1 MKQKIL
7 IFFLLSVFHFGYSQ
21 VSPKPKLEKETVK
34 DTKQFNSSNDSLATR
49 VNRSSSNVKKE
60 EEEAKIQDYLI
71 ISHRRDTIHVDTTLT
86 IKKEY
91 KFNYLRKDNFEL
103 LPFSNV
109 GQTYNRLAY
118 NFNSDKLMPLFGA
131 RARHFNYMEIEDI
144 NYYRVPTPF
153 TELYYKTAFSQGQQ
167 VDAFFTVNTSP
178 QFNMSIAYKGLRSLG
193 KYQHI
198 LTSTGNF
205 RFTTSYNTKDKRYI
219 ANAHFV
225 AQDLLNEENGGLQD
239 DNIIYFETGDPEFK
253 DRGIFEVNFEDA
265 ESILKGKRFH
275 LDHQYNIIQPKDSL
289 ASNKLS
295 IGHII
300 SFEDKFFQYDQEDE
314 TDYFGESFRSSDL
327 SKRVTLENFYNQL
340 NVNYT
345 NKTIGTLQF
354 NVSHNDYNYGYDNV
368 VVLNQNTITNR
379 LKGQV
384 LALGGAYNKT
394 FNKLHVQAELGA
406 NISGDFNGNFLTA
419 QAAYSINKEAIVSA
433 KINTNSKAP
442 NYNFQ
447 LYQNDYINYNWKND
461 FNNTKTQEVE
471 IALQSNKI
479 ANVSVSFSN
488 IDDYTYFKSN
498 PTDSLIKPYQNDQ
511 TINYFKLKV
520 EKEIKYK
527 NLGLHNTILY
537 QNVKDNN
544 NTLNIPQLVT
554 RNTLYYTNHFFN
566 KELFLQTGITFSYF
580 SKYYMNGYDPVLAEL
595 YVQDQKEYGE
605 FPRFDFFINAKIRQ
619 ARIFLKA
626 EHFNS
631 AWTGYD
637 YYSAPNY
644 PYRDFTVR
652 FGVVWNFFL

>member
-21 VSPKPKLEKETVK
+21 VSPRPQIQKSPNKTLGQV
-34 DTKQFNSSNDSLATR
+34 NSSNDSLSTR
-49 VNRSSSNVKKE
+49 FNKNTSNEKDPK
-60 EEEAKIQDYLI
+60 AKVQDYLI
-71 ISHRRDTIHVDTTLT
+71 ISHKRDTVHVDTTLT
-86 IKKEY
+86 INKEY

-109 GQTYNRLAY
+109 GQTYNKLAY
-118 NFNSDKLMPLFGA
+118 SFNSDKLMPLFGA
-131 RARHFNYMEIEDI
+131 RARHFNYMEVEDI

-178 QFNMSIAYKGLRSLG
+178 QLNISIAYKGLRSLG

-205 RFTTSYNTKDKRYI
+205 RFTTSYNTKNKKYS

-239 DNIIYFETGDPEFK
+239 DNITFFETGDPEFK
-253 DRGIFEVNFEDA
+253 DRGVLEVNFEDA

-275 LDHQYNIIQPKDSL
+275 LDHQYNIIQPKDSIS
-289 ASNKLS
+289 SNTLS
-295 IGHII
+295 VGHVI
-300 SFEDKFFQYDQEDE
+300 SFEDKFFQFDQDRE

-327 SKRVTLENFYNQL
+327 KKRVTLENFYNQL
-340 NVNYT
+340 NLKYT
-345 NKTIGTLQF
+345 NNTIGALQF
-354 NVSHNDYNYGYDNV
+354 NVSHNDYNYGYDNIL
-368 VVLNQNTITNR
+368 VLNGNTITNR
-379 LKGQV
+379 VKGQV
-384 LALGGAYNKT
+384 LALGGSYNKT
-394 FNKLHVQAELGA
+394 FNKLQLQAEVGA
-406 NISGDFNGNFLTA
+406 NVSGDFNGNFLTA
-419 QAAYSINKEAIVSA
+419 NATYPINDDASVSA
-433 KINTNSKAP
+433 SINTNSKAP

-447 LYQNDYINYNWKND
+447 LYQNDYINYNWENN

-471 IALQSNKI
+471 FQLQSNKL
-479 ANVSVSFSN
+479 ANVTLSFAS

-498 PTDSLIKPYQNDQ
+498 PLDNLIKPYQNNK
-511 TINYFKLKV
+511 TINYFKLKI
-520 EKEIKYK
+520 EKDIKYK
-527 NLGLHNTILY
+527 KIGLHNTILY
-537 QNVKDNN
+537 QNVKDENE
-544 NTLNIPQLVT
+544 TLNVPQLVT
-554 RNTLYYTNHFFN
+554 RNTLYYSNHFF
-566 KELFLQTGITFSYF
+566 KKALFLQTGITFSYF
-580 SKYYMNGYDPVLAEL
+580 TKYHMNGYDPVLAEL
-595 YVQDQKEYGE
+595 YVQNQKEYGA
-605 FPRFDFFINAKIRQ
+605 FPRLDFFINAKIRQ
-619 ARIFLKA
+619 ARIYLKA

>member
-7 IFFLLSVFHFGYSQ
+7 IFFLLSVFHFGHAQ
-21 VSPKPKLEKETVK
+21 VLPKKKLDKTEINETNQINTIS
-34 DTKQFNSSNDSLATR
+34 D
-49 VNRSSSNVKKE
+49 SSSTRANRESSTDNTKDPI
-60 EEEAKIQDYLI
+60 AKIQDYLI
-71 ISHRRDTIHVDTTLT
+71 ISHKRDTVHVDTTLT

-109 GQTYNRLAY
+109 GQTYNKLAY

-144 NYYRVPTPF
+144 NYYRVPTPL

-178 QFNMSIAYKGLRSLG
+178 QLNFSIAYKGLRSLG

-205 RFTTSYNTKDKRYI
+205 RFTTSYNTKNKRYT

-225 AQDLLNEENGGLQD
+225 AQDLLNEENGGLKD
-239 DNIIYFETGDPEFK
+239 DNIIFFESGDSEFK
-253 DRGIFEVNFEDA
+253 DRGVLEVNFEDA

-275 LDHQYNIIQPKDSL
+275 LDHQYNLIQPKDSI
-289 ASNKLS
+289 ASNTVS

-300 SFEDKFFQYDQEDE
+300 SFEDKFFQFEQDDE

-327 SKRVTLENFYNQL
+327 KKQVKLENFYNQL
-340 NVNYT
+340 HVNYT
-345 NKTIGTLQF
+345 NKTLGALQF
-354 NVSHNDYNYGYDNV
+354 NISHNDYNYGYDNL
-368 VVLNQNTITNR
+368 VVLNGNTVTNR

-384 LALGGAYNKT
+384 LAIGGSYNKK
-394 FNKLHVQAELGA
+394 FEKFQLEGEIGA
-406 NISGDFNGNFLTA
+406 NIAGDFNGNFLTA
-419 QAAYSINKEAIVSA
+419 KATYPINQDAVVSA

-442 NYNFQ
+442 NFNFQ
-447 LYQNDYINYNWKND
+447 LFQNDYINYNWENN
-461 FNNTKTQEVE
+461 FNNTKTQEIE
-471 IALQSNKI
+471 LQLQSNKI
-479 ANVSVSFSN
+479 ADVTLSFSN

-498 PTDSLIKPYQNDQ
+498 PTDSLIKPYQNNA

-520 EKEIKYK
+520 EKDIKYK
-527 NLGLHNTILY
+527 NLGLYNTILY
-537 QNVKDNN
+537 QNVKDEN
-544 NTLNIPQLVT
+544 NTLNVPEFVM
-554 RNTLYYTNHFFN
+554 RNTLYYSNTFFN
-566 KELFLQTGITFSYF
+566 NELFLQTGITFSYF
-580 SKYYMNGYDPVLAEL
+580 TKYYMNGYDPVLAEL
-595 YVQDQKEYGE
+595 YVQDQKEYGA
-605 FPRFDFFINAKIRQ
+605 FPRLDFFINAKIRQ
-619 ARIFLKA
+619 ARIYLKA

-644 PYRDFTVR
+644 PYRDFAVR

>member
-21 VSPKPKLEKETVK
+21 VSPKPQIEKSINKSIDKKNNANDTLSTRSNTESKTVK
-34 DTKQFNSSNDSLATR
+34 DQK
-49 VNRSSSNVKKE
+49 
-60 EEEAKIQDYLI
+60 AKIQDYVI
-71 ISHRRDTIHVDTTLT
+71 ISHKRDSVHVDTTLT

-118 NFNSDKLMPLFGA
+118 SFNSDKLMPLFGA

-178 QFNMSIAYKGLRSLG
+178 QLNISIAYKGLRSLG

-205 RFTTSYNTKDKRYI
+205 RFTTSYNTKDQRYI
-219 ANAHFV
+219 ANAHIV
-225 AQDLLNEENGGLQD
+225 AQDLMNEENGGLKD
-239 DNIIYFETGDPEFK
+239 DNIAFFEAGDPEFS
-253 DRGIFEVNFEDA
+253 DRGVLEVNFEDA

-275 LDHQYNIIQPKDSL
+275 LDHKYSITKAKDSI
-289 ASNKLS
+289 ATNTLS
-295 IGHII
+295 VGHII
-300 SFEDKFFQYDQEDE
+300 SFEDKFFEFNQDKE
-314 TDYFGESFRSSDL
+314 TDYFGESFRATDL
-327 SKRVTLENFYNQL
+327 RKRVTLENFYNQVH
-340 NVNYT
+340 VNYT
-345 NKTIGTLQF
+345 NKTLGALQF

-368 VVLNQNTITNR
+368 VILNENRITNR
-379 LKGQV
+379 IKGQV
-384 LALGGAYNKT
+384 LAIGGAYNKN
-394 FNKLHVQAELGA
+394 FKKFKLDAEIGA

-419 QAAYSINKEAIVSA
+419 KAIYPINEDAVVSA
-433 KINTNSKAP
+433 KLNTNSKAP

-447 LYQNDYINYNWKND
+447 LYQNDYVNYNWENK
-461 FNNTKTQEVE
+461 FNNTQTQEIE
-471 IALQSNKI
+471 LQLQSNKI
-479 ANVSVSFSN
+479 ADVSLSFSS
-488 IDDYTYFKSN
+488 IDNYTYFKSN
-498 PTDSLIKPYQNDQ
+498 PTDSLIKPYQNNA

-520 EKEIKYK
+520 EKEITYK
-527 NLGLHNTILY
+527 KLGLANTILY
-537 QNVKDNN
+537 QNVKDEN
-544 NTLNIPQLVT
+544 NTLNVPDFVM
-554 RNTLYYTNHFFN
+554 RNTLYYANTFFN
-566 KELFLQTGITFSYF
+566 NELFLQTGITFSYF

-595 YVQDQKEYGE
+595 YVQDQKEYGA
-605 FPRFDFFINAKIRQ
+605 FPRLDFFINAKIRQ
-619 ARIFLKA
+619 ARIYLKA